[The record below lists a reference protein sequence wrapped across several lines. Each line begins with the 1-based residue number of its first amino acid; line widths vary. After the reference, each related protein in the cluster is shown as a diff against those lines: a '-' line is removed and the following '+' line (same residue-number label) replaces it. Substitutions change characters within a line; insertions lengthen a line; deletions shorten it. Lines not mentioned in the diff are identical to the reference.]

1 MYIWSRQAHPLH
13 RVAMA
18 TDYRTTGC
26 GANLVFVSL
35 PHVALLE
42 FYTMHQV
49 MQRLKETIFSEL
61 SS

>member
-1 MYIWSRQAHPLH
+1 
-13 RVAMA
+13 MA

-42 FYTMHQV
+42 FYTMQPV
-49 MQRLKETIFSEL
+49 MQRLKEAIFSEL